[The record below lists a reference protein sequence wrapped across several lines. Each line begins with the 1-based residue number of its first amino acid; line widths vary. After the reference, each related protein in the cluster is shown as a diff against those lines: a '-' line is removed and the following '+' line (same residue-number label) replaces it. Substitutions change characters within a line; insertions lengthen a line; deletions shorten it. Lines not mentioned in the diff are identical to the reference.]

1 MSEFDSYSI
10 MIQNGHYQP
19 MPASNNLL
27 RTAPKEDGLLQK
39 VIRGV
44 RLMPIPEDAT
54 VFRLNG
60 KATKYEGL
68 RDMDLFPL
76 KDLVD
81 LDEAQITQLADD
93 MKLHESEILVVTR
106 NNGNQHLAKV
116 DRKLLSVSSLK
127 LDALVKNNR
136 QGVDTL
142 DVRSQ
147 FDDVFKKT

>member
-1 MSEFDSYSI
+1 MSDTINYP
-10 MIQNGHYQP
+10 GHYNPPVQ
-19 MPASNNLL
+19 STKFSLSE
-27 RTAPKEDGLLQK
+27 PKEDGLLQK

-81 LDEAQITQLADD
+81 LDEAQITQLTDD

-106 NNGNQHLAKV
+106 NNGKQNLTKA
-116 DRKLLSVSSLK
+116 DRKLLSIPSLK
-127 LDALVKNNR
+127 LDALAKNNR
-136 QGVDTL
+136 QGFSTL

-147 FDDVFKKT
+147 FDDVFKKG